1 LPHGRSRKQ
10 QRDQARYRHAL
21 VLSSIAVAYLLGIA
35 SSAIVFAISRH
46 C

>member
-1 LPHGRSRKQ
+1 LPHGTSRQQ
-10 QRDQARYRHAL
+10 QRDQARYRYAL

-35 SSAIVFAISRH
+35 SSAIIFAISRH